1 MKNLDILADAKS
13 VELVALREH
22 PYRKGCDVVRH
33 VGDIKEYDSVA
44 YDSENKCIL
53 FLSNTNKGIMKI
65 VDKLQSECVVQIR
78 KSPLGAVV
86 LVD

>member
-1 MKNLDILADAKS
+1 MKGMEILAEAKS

-22 PYRKGCDVVRH
+22 PYRKGCDVIRH
-33 VGDIKEYDSVA
+33 VGDIKNYDSVA

-53 FLSNTNKGIMKI
+53 FLNNKSEGIMKI

-78 KSPLGAVV
+78 KSPLGAIV